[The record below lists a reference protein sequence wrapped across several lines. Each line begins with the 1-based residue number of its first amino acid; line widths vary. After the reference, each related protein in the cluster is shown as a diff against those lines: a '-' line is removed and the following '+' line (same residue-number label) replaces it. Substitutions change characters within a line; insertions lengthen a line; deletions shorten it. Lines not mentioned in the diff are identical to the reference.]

1 MLSGASMPSDE
12 IMVAQLGPRPLLG
25 GAILARPRGWGAT
38 VGRSAPRAFT
48 RRRCDDAKFGEHD
61 FRRTLPELTGP

>member
-38 VGRSAPRAFT
+38 VRGVFTWNTTRPLSAR
-48 RRRCDDAKFGEHD
+48 D
-61 FRRTLPELTGP
+61 RTPHGC